1 MELTAMFIY
10 GGFRDVLNKQPNGDE
25 AHNICE
31 VFCYGGEVEAAR
43 ALNCVADDV
52 DNAVTPL
59 LAEQDGPG
67 VWYYDVAELLGA
79 WIAETAAAGVRVDE
93 SDIVAKAV
101 ELTNEWLR
109 EVNQ

>member
-10 GGFRDVLNKQPNGDE
+10 GGYRDVLGTKGMDSSLINETYCG
-25 AHNICE
+25 
-31 VFCYGGEVEAAR
+31 GGEVEAAR

-67 VWYYDVAELLGA
+67 VWYYDVAEPLGA

>member
-10 GGFRDVLNKQPNGDE
+10 GGYRDVLGTEGQDSNLINETYCG
-25 AHNICE
+25 
-31 VFCYGGEVEAAR
+31 GGEVEAAR

-52 DNAVTPL
+52 GNAVTPL

-67 VWYYDVAELLGA
+67 VWYYDVAEPLGA

-101 ELTNEWLR
+101 ELTNEWLS

>member
-1 MELTAMFIY
+1 MLGTKGMDSSLINETY
-10 GGFRDVLNKQPNGDE
+10 CG
-25 AHNICE
+25 
-31 VFCYGGEVEAAR
+31 GGEVEAAR

-67 VWYYDVAELLGA
+67 VWYYDVAEPLGA
-79 WIAETAAAGVRVDE
+79 WIAETAAAGVRVDD

-101 ELTNEWLR
+101 ELTNEWLS
-109 EVNQ
+109 EVNR